1 MVFCLYMFTTYT
13 VLQQQMTRDMAML
26 EIGLSSLTQI
36 NTLGSSYQELRA
48 YRQLLFL
55 DITTTSQQQQQQQQ
69 QQPALL
75 AQQCIQQLRPST
87 VLHYLLSRC
96 PLELSSPHV
105 FIRSSKNCK
114 KLNINLQ
121 TAAAASSTY
130 ANSGRDGSVGA
141 FCDWL
146 LRGYAAADWRTKHAD
161 TTATGYT
168 TTTNSTSSNS
178 NSNSGVFALY
188 TDVSYE
194 AECSA
199 WSVVQG
205 CIDEYHQRL
214 SASVSSASGSSS
226 GADDT
231 VQLVEVCGA
240 PLLSADKLKAK

>member
-1 MVFCLYMFTTYT
+1 
-13 VLQQQMTRDMAML
+13 MTRDMAML

-55 DITTTSQQQQQQQQ
+55 DNIAVPLHNSTATTTMQQQ

-75 AQQCIQQLRPST
+75 SQQCIAQLRPST

-96 PLELSSPHV
+96 PIELSSPHV

-114 KLNINLQ
+114 QLGVNLQ
-121 TAAAASSTY
+121 SAASSTY
-130 ANSGRDGSVGA
+130 ANSGREGSVGA
-141 FCDWL
+141 YCDWL
-146 LRGYAAADWRTKHAD
+146 LRGTAASDWRAKHAD
-161 TTATGYT
+161 TTGY
-168 TTTNSTSSNS
+168 TSSNS
-178 NSNSGVFALY
+178 SINSGVFALH

-214 SASVSSASGSSS
+214 SASTDSNGV
-226 GADDT
+226 DDT

-240 PLLSADKLKAK
+240 PLLSAYKLKVTAKQ

>member
-1 MVFCLYMFTTYT
+1 MP
-13 VLQQQMTRDMAML
+13 QRQQMTRDMAML

-55 DITTTSQQQQQQQQ
+55 DNIAVPLHNSSTSTTMQSQQ

-75 AQQCIQQLRPST
+75 SQQCIQQLRPST

-96 PLELSSPHV
+96 PIELSSPHV
-105 FIRSSKNCK
+105 FTRSSKNCK
-114 KLNINLQ
+114 QLGINLQ
-121 TAAAASSTY
+121 SASTTY
-130 ANSGRDGSVGA
+130 ANSGREGTVGA
-141 FCDWL
+141 YCDWL
-146 LRGYAAADWRTKHAD
+146 LRGTAASDWRAKHAD
-161 TTATGYT
+161 TTDYT
-168 TTTNSTSSNS
+168 NS
-178 NSNSGVFALY
+178 NSNNNSVFALHA
-188 TDVSYE
+188 DVSYE

-214 SASVSSASGSSS
+214 SASTDSNGV
-226 GADDT
+226 DDT

-240 PLLSADKLKAK
+240 PLLSAYKLKVTAKQ